1 MRIIGGKNQRRQII
15 APGKL
20 PVRPT
25 TDMAK
30 EALFNILNNH
40 FDFEEIDVLDLF
52 AGTGNISYEFASR
65 GAKDIISVDI
75 NNHCIQFIRQTVEK
89 LDFSNVKSVRDD
101 VFHFLGICRQ
111 SFDIVFADPPY
122 KMSRIKEIPGRVFDT
137 SILKPGGWLVIE
149 HSEDVKFNEHP
160 LFFEC
165 RKYGKVR
172 FSFFKQAGK
181 DDTDS

>member
-40 FDFEEIDVLDLF
+40 FDFEEIEVLDLF

-65 GAKDIISVDI
+65 GAKNVISVDI
-75 NNHCIQFIRQTVEK
+75 NSHCVQFIRQTAEK
-89 LDFSNVKSVRDD
+89 LDFNKLKAVRAD
-101 VFHFLGICRQ
+101 VFHFLGICKL

-122 KMSRIKEIPGRVFDT
+122 DLGRINEIPSRVFDA
-137 SILKPGGWLVIE
+137 SILKSGGWLVVE
-149 HSEDVKFNEHP
+149 HGEEVKFNEHP
-160 LFFEC
+160 LFYES
-165 RKYGKVR
+165 RRYGKVR
-172 FSFFKQAGK
+172 FSFFKQP
-181 DDTDS
+181 